1 MKPFAADMAK
11 ASRSGRQVLKEIDP
25 KVVSD
30 NHCKEV
36 YAPFDL
42 SQFQ

>member
-1 MKPFAADMAK
+1 MCLFLENGPL
-11 ASRSGRQVLKEIDP
+11 RSNGRVLKEIDP

-30 NHCKEV
+30 SHCKEV

-42 SQFQ
+42 SQLQ

>member
-1 MKPFAADMAK
+1 MCLFLENGPL
-11 ASRSGRQVLKEIDP
+11 RSNGRVLKEIDP

-30 NHCKEV
+30 NHGKEV

-42 SQFQ
+42 SQLQ

>member
-11 ASRSGRQVLKEIDP
+11 ASQSGGRVLKEIDP
-25 KVVSD
+25 KVVSA
-30 NHCKEV
+30 NYGKEG

-42 SQFQ
+42 SQLQ

>member
-11 ASRSGRQVLKEIDP
+11 ASRSGGRVLKEMIL
-25 KVVSD
+25 KLVSD
-30 NHCKEV
+30 NHGKEV

-42 SQFQ
+42 SQLQ